1 MKLYSQ
7 KNNSEK
13 SVIKTNKNNI
23 INFNGPSKQ
32 HLFGLQ
38 RFKQSESVA
47 KKKISPSEVNS
58 NGNPINREYHSKEM
72 FVPFAKLSADSTYIH
87 TKDNVV
93 EKFEPKNVI
102 MAELFWCSAGDHG
115 LREEVKFYIEFERN
129 FRLNAMWINWAFAP
143 GEFRVRFSN
152 DNKRFYDLFDGF
164 RYSIKDGD
172 VDWWKSILS
181 NPIIRWKYKS
191 FDERINFENPIWAKY
206 VEITMRI
213 PVNQYFGIYKV
224 EFYTKEKS
232 IVMLKS
238 KKPRE
243 SLCISV
249 NNGVLSNFSPVLGI
263 SYIYFSS

>member
-1 MKLYSQ
+1 MDHQ
-7 KNNSEK
+7 
-13 SVIKTNKNNI
+13 
-23 INFNGPSKQ
+23 Q

-129 FRLNAMWINWAFAP
+129 HLRNHRHLFQKYYWMSKFAI
-143 GEFRVRFSN
+143 
-152 DNKRFYDLFDGF
+152 DD
-164 RYSIKDGD
+164 
-172 VDWWKSILS
+172 ILDHLYGA
-181 NPIIRWKYKS
+181 I
-191 FDERINFENPIWAKY
+191 F
-206 VEITMRI
+206 
-213 PVNQYFGIYKV
+213 
-224 EFYTKEKS
+224 
-232 IVMLKS
+232 
-238 KKPRE
+238 
-243 SLCISV
+243 
-249 NNGVLSNFSPVLGI
+249 
-263 SYIYFSS
+263 